1 MAMSLE
7 QIRLEI
13 LNNPGLEKEARAL
26 AEQILEQNKQ
36 ELIREFNEHPVTRE
50 IEAGPNSSNESGT
63 LGNKGNLFSFI
74 GFNEGSDPISPIRNL
89 LQKIELSS
97 VKARRSGSALQFKV
111 NVPDH
116 TEFESVSKM
125 PWESGRSWLY
135 DIERA
140 ISGLGQ
146 YLFGQFKN
154 SRSGTGMELEKN
166 VTTNTFMPVKYFG
179 TMLEKFSRK
188 LKGI

>member
-1 MAMSLE
+1 MSID

-13 LNNPGLEKEARAL
+13 LNNPGLEKEARVL
-26 AEQILEQNKQ
+26 AQQVLLENKQ
-36 ELIREFNEHPVTRE
+36 ELIQQFNEHPVTKE
-50 IEAGPNSSNESGT
+50 IEAGPDASNQSGT
-63 LGNKGNLFSFI
+63 LGNRGNLFSFI
-74 GFNEGSDPISPIRNL
+74 GFPEGSNPIEPVRNL

-97 VKARRSGSALQFKV
+97 AKGRTSGSTVQFKV
-111 NVPDH
+111 NMPDQN
-116 TEFESVSKM
+116 EFESISKM

-154 SRSGTGMELEKN
+154 SRSGTGMQLEKN
-166 VTTNTFMPVKYFG
+166 VTSNTFTPVKYFG
-179 TMLEKFSRK
+179 TMLENFAKK
-188 LKGI
+188 LRGI

>member
-1 MAMSLE
+1 MSIE

-13 LNNPGLEKEARAL
+13 LNNPGLEKEARTL
-26 AEQILEQNKQ
+26 AQQVLLESKQ
-36 ELIREFNEHPVTRE
+36 ELIQEFNDHPVTKE
-50 IEAGPNSSNESGT
+50 IEAGSGASNQSGT

-74 GFNEGSDPISPIRNL
+74 GFPEGSNPIEPIRNL

-97 VKARRSGSALQFKV
+97 VRGRTSGSMIQFKV
-111 NVPDH
+111 NMPDQN
-116 TEFESVSKM
+116 EFESVSKM

-154 SRSGTGMELEKN
+154 SRSGTGIQLNKN
-166 VTTNTFMPVKYFG
+166 VTSNTFTPVKYFG
-179 TMLEKFSRK
+179 TMLEKFTRK
-188 LKGI
+188 LKS